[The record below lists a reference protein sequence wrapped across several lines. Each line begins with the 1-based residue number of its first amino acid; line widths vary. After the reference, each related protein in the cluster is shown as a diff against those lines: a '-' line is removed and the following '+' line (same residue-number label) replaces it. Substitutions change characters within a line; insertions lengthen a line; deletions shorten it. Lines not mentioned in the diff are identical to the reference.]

1 MTMFSHTRFL
11 ITLFAMTCACLALS
25 AQAVDKV
32 ADQQVA
38 AEQVKRAAE
47 DLQKP
52 LYTPFLERYVLD
64 ELKQL
69 RVDQARSKQELMQQI
84 LDREHNSVDRGVQ
97 YATSTVTY
105 FFYLIAA
112 ATSLLVL
119 VGWSSMREIKER
131 AASHEDADI
140 TRLSQ
145 K

>member
-11 ITLFAMTCACLALS
+11 TTLFAMTCACLALS

-69 RVDQARSKQELMQQI
+69 RVDQARSKQ
-84 LDREHNSVDRGVQ
+84 
-97 YATSTVTY
+97 
-105 FFYLIAA
+105 
-112 ATSLLVL
+112 
-119 VGWSSMREIKER
+119 
-131 AASHEDADI
+131 
-140 TRLSQ
+140 
-145 K
+145 

>member
-1 MTMFSHTRFL
+1 M
-11 ITLFAMTCACLALS
+11 LFRS
-25 AQAVDKV
+25 KV

-84 LDREHNSVDRGVQ
+84 LDREHKW
-97 YATSTVTY
+97 A
-105 FFYLIAA
+105 
-112 ATSLLVL
+112 
-119 VGWSSMREIKER
+119 IK
-131 AASHEDADI
+131 
-140 TRLSQ
+140 
-145 K
+145 